1 MTRFITKKKLN
12 SLYDS
17 LETLGIDFLYLTDSE
32 ASRNVNLKY
41 LTGHPEDATVFL
53 DVESRSSTLIPW
65 DYQLAK
71 IYAEADRI
79 INIEDYG
86 GLVPATIN
94 VFADSASSNTKIGVT
109 RSIPYSNVRS
119 LKETVPKGE
128 IIFNPASID
137 SLLDSLRATKS
148 SFEISEMRKSIKISN
163 QIVGEIKE
171 ALAEKK
177 KIQTE
182 MDLAIFVESRMREL
196 GAFGVGFETLV
207 ASSARSWQIHSY
219 PRADP
224 HQSIYRPGLALID
237 FGVKGTDLTSDVT
250 LPFIMGRM
258 NEKMKTIVETVQR
271 AHYDAI
277 DAISEVNFLHEV
289 AEVSVK
295 IIEDQGFHMPHA
307 LGHGIGLTIH
317 DSPSLSLKPKHES
330 VLKSW
335 SPTEIE
341 EGMIITIEPGIYD
354 KDVGGFR
361 LENDVLITK
370 NGKPEVLT
378 NSAPVF
384 IDLA

>member
-1 MTRFITKKKLN
+1 MARFITEKKLK

-41 LTGHPEDATVFL
+41 LTGHPEDATLFL
-53 DVESRSSTLIPW
+53 DVKNRTSTLIPW
-65 DYQLAK
+65 DYQLAE
-71 IYAEADRI
+71 IYSEADRI
-79 INIEDYG
+79 INIEEYG
-86 GLVPATIN
+86 GLVPATIDA
-94 VFADSASSNTKIGVT
+94 FAESVTSNTKIGVT

-119 LKETVPKGE
+119 LMESVPKGE
-128 IIFNPASID
+128 IIFDPASID

-148 SFEISEMRKSIKISN
+148 QFEISEMQKSIEISN
-163 QIVGEIKE
+163 QIVEEIKE
-171 ALAEKK
+171 ALINKN

-207 ASSARSWQIHSY
+207 ASSARSWQIHTY

-224 HQSIYRPGLALID
+224 NQSIYRPGLALID

-258 NEKMKTIVETVQR
+258 DKKMKTIVETVQQ
-271 AHYDAI
+271 AHYEAI
-277 DAISEVNFLHEV
+277 DAISEVEFLHEV

-295 IIEDQGFHMPHA
+295 IIEKQGFRMPHA
-307 LGHGIGLTIH
+307 LGHGIGLTVH
-317 DSPSLSLKPKHES
+317 DSPMLRLKPKHEL

-335 SPTEIE
+335 IPTKIE
-341 EGMIITIEPGIYD
+341 EGMIITIEPGIYE

-361 LENDVLITK
+361 LENDVLITN
-370 NGKPEVLT
+370 NGQPEVLT
-378 NSAPVF
+378 NSEPVF
-384 IDLA
+384 IDLP